1 MASPAGSSPGMGSY
15 TGTGGSTMDSRMGAA
30 VHQGSEAMRHAVDRA
45 SASAHE
51 TVDRVASTASRFAE
65 RIDERT
71 RRMTDAPL
79 RLWHNSRTSV
89 QDHPMQAI
97 AASLV
102 IGFLIGRLTGS
113 RSRFYDY

>member
-1 MASPAGSSPGMGSY
+1 MGSSTHPS
-15 TGTGGSTMDSRMGAA
+15 
-30 VHQGSEAMRHAVDRA
+30 SEAVRHAVDRA

-51 TVDRVASTASRFAE
+51 TVDRLASTASRFAE
-65 RIDERT
+65 RIDERAH
-71 RRMTDAPL
+71 RMTDAPM
-79 RLWHNSRTSV
+79 RLWHNSRTSL

-113 RSRFYDY
+113 RSRFDDY